1 MELVYV
7 QIFLNEGGARAW
19 SSLRGELDVFGKG
32 WDTVFTS
39 SADIRPVERE
49 AKVMIHLLG
58 NFELMVE
65 MERQL
70 LLGHAAKAG
79 YGVARIIE
87 DDPLL
92 EPEEA
97 YGLLLAPFT

>member
-7 QIFLNEGGARAW
+7 QLFLDEGGARAW
-19 SSLRGELDVFGKG
+19 SSLRGELDVFGLG
-32 WDTVFTS
+32 ANAVFTS
-39 SADIRPVERE
+39 PSIKPVERQ
-49 AKVMIHLLG
+49 ARMMIHLLG
-58 NFELMVE
+58 DFESMTE
-65 MERQL
+65 TERQV
-70 LLGHAAKAG
+70 LLGYAAKAG

-97 YGLLLAPFT
+97 FGLLLAPFT

>member
-19 SSLRGELDVFGKG
+19 SSLRGELDASGMG
-32 WDTVFTS
+32 WQTLFHAPAVK
-39 SADIRPVERE
+39 PVERQ
-49 AKVMIHLLG
+49 ARVMIHLLG
-58 NFELMVE
+58 DLGVID
-65 MERQL
+65 ERERPL
-70 LLGHAAKAG
+70 LLSYAARAG

-87 DDPLL
+87 DEPLL

-97 YGLLLAPFT
+97 FGLLLAPFT

>member
-1 MELVYV
+1 MEMLYV

-19 SSLRGELDVFGKG
+19 SSLRGELDVSGFG
-32 WDTVFTS
+32 WQTVF
-39 SADIRPVERE
+39 SAPGVQPVERE

-58 NFELMVE
+58 DYDLFDEE
-65 MERQL
+65 KRGL
-70 LLGHAAKAG
+70 LLHFASRAG

-87 DDPLL
+87 NDPLL

-97 YGLLLAPFT
+97 FALLLSPFT

>member
-7 QIFLNEGGARAW
+7 QLFLDEGGARAW
-19 SSLRGELDVFGKG
+19 SSLRGELDVFGRG
-32 WDTVFTS
+32 CNTLFTS
-39 SADIRPVERE
+39 SAIKPVDRQ
-49 AKVMIHLLG
+49 ARVMIHLLG
-58 NFELMVE
+58 DFERMTE
-65 MERQL
+65 ADRQAV
-70 LLGHAAKAG
+70 LGHAATAG

-97 YGLLLAPFT
+97 FGLLLAPFT

>member
-7 QIFLNEGGARAW
+7 QLFLDEGGARAW
-19 SSLRGELDVFGKG
+19 SSLRGELDVFGLG
-32 WDTVFTS
+32 CNTVFTS
-39 SADIRPVERE
+39 SSVKPVERQ
-49 AKVMIHLLG
+49 ARVMIHLLG
-58 NFELMVE
+58 DFERMTE
-65 MERQL
+65 TDRQVI
-70 LLGHAAKAG
+70 LGHAATAG

-97 YGLLLAPFT
+97 FGLLLAPFT

>member
-7 QIFLNEGGARAW
+7 QLFMDEGGARVW
-19 SSLRGELDVFGKG
+19 SSLRGELDVSGFG
-32 WDTVFTS
+32 WQTVF
-39 SADIRPVERE
+39 SAPSVQPVERE
-49 AKVMIHLLG
+49 AKAMIHLMGDYGMLD
-58 NFELMVE
+58 EE
-65 MERQL
+65 KRSL
-70 LLGHAAKAG
+70 LLHFAARAG

-97 YGLLLAPFT
+97 FGLLLAPFT